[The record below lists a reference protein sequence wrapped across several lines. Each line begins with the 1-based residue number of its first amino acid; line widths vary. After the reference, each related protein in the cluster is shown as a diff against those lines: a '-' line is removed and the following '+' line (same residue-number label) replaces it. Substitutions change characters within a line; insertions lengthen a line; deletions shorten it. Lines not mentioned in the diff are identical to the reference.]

1 MSFYTCLKTMVGLK
15 LFHHALWSRNLGPL
29 TRLIHLFEGIGLSL
43 GVLALPQGH
52 QWEGGAALLCA

>member
-1 MSFYTCLKTMVGLK
+1 MVELK

-29 TRLIHLFEGIGLSL
+29 SWLIHLFRGIGLSL